1 MGTHP
6 IFESDFDCLT
16 EPFRMAEVN
25 KKLLKE
31 IGKLYKGMPKEN
43 WSAYHRVNYLFDQN
57 RVSENRYC
65 RQPEAATHDAQTLLT
80 YLETTRQH
88 QELIDVYH
96 GRGERSVKQAAETV
110 GLQLPKQYQPDP
122 DYVPSIWKKDD

>member
-1 MGTHP
+1 
-6 IFESDFDCLT
+6 
-16 EPFRMAEVN
+16 MAAVN

-43 WSAYHRVNYLFDQN
+43 WSAYHRVNYLFELSYFQPKSKRKWAFSQN
-57 RVSENRYC
+57 RVTENRYC